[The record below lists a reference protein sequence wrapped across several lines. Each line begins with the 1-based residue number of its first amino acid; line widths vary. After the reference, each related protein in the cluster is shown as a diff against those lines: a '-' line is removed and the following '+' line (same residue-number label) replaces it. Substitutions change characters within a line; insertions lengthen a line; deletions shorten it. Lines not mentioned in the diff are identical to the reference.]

1 VKDEDSTSMQIW
13 LSKNV
18 LNMRDKIETQN
29 IVEPLP
35 LIIEADVKDG

>member
-1 VKDEDSTSMQIW
+1 
-13 LSKNV
+13 
-18 LNMRDKIETQN
+18 LNMRDKVETQN